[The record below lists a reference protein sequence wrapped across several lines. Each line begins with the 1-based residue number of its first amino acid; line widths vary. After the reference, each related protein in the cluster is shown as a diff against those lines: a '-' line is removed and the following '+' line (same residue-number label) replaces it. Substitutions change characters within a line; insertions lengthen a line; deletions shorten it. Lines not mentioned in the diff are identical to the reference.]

1 MSTATARPLLGALS
15 KGKCPGLRGW
25 VRATLGTCHSDRRP
39 THLSPGPEGGTRRDG
54 EWLWWG
60 IENGLGAQWV
70 RGRSAAQGSPIIL
83 PRD

>member
-1 MSTATARPLLGALS
+1 MSTATARALLGALS
-15 KGKCPGLRGW
+15 KGKCPGLRVW

-60 IENGLGAQWV
+60 VENGLGGSV
-70 RGRSAAQGSPIIL
+70 GQGEVSSTGLTDHPS
-83 PRD
+83 